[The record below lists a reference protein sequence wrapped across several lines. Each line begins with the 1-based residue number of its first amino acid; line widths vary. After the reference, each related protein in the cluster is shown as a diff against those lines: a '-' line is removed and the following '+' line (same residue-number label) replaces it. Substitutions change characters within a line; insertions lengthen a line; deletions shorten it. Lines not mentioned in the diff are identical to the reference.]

1 MNTTYVNV
9 IDSPYIITNIINK
22 VAISIVNVQLFTS
35 VMISAILFHNDK
47 LLDNKTIV
55 LTGEEYDAWGNN
67 DQYIINITLQKLGLH
82 EKPNLTIITNN

>member
-47 LLDNKTIV
+47 LLDNKNIV